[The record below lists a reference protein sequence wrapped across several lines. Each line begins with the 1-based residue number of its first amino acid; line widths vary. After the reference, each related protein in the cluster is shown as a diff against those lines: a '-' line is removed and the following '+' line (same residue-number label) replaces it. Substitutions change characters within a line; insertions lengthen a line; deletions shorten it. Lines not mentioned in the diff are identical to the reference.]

1 MKFLSMLAMAALA
14 VSLSAETIK
23 YDLKLDFSNN
33 RQSAVTEDG
42 VLTYTGPGTLIFKPV
57 KLNPAAKYT
66 LTFDMK
72 QNGTAKA
79 FPVYGGFYC
88 YNKTGRLIT
97 HESVYYTE
105 ASFTELAKDAKV
117 GDRSITVKDG
127 SMWKKDT
134 QVAFNAKKDKSDIP
148 NYDIAKYTTKIE
160 KQGDVWVISL
170 STPLKKAYAA
180 GTNVRQHL
188 SGGYIYSSIVR
199 VPTSDWKTYT
209 GTING
214 KDMWVGSVTIRPIIM
229 LNWNW
234 QDRTGSTQIR
244 NVSLTITK

>member
-1 MKFLSMLAMAALA
+1 MKFLSTLAMAALA

-23 YDLKLDFSNN
+23 YDLKQDFSKN
-33 RQSAVTEDG
+33 RQAVVADG
-42 VLTYTGPGTLIFKPV
+42 VLTYTGPGTLIFQPV
-57 KLNPAAKYT
+57 KYDPAAKYT
-66 LTFDMK
+66 LTFEAK
-72 QNGTAKA
+72 TTAKV
-79 FPVYGGFYC
+79 FPLYGGFYC

-127 SMWKKDT
+127 SKWKKDT

-170 STPLKKAYAA
+170 SAPLKKAYAA

-209 GTING
+209 GTIDG
-214 KDMWVGSVTIRPIIM
+214 KYMWVGSVTIRPILM